1 MADPNEADSRKQML
15 QVMTTEHFVL
25 QTARSATIQEA
36 NQRANLFLTTVSST
50 TIAIAFVAQVTQ
62 MGGLFVLFSLIL
74 LPCVYFI
81 GVVTFVRA
89 TQVAVED
96 MVHARGMARIRHYY
110 VEIAPEVGRYLIHPV
125 HDDRSAL
132 SVDKGFRSSEWQ
144 FFATASGMVSTIS
157 SVIAGVFT
165 AIVGKSVIGLGI
177 ELSVM
182 VGLVSF
188 AASILW
194 LRHYHVQ
201 AWAEAEQK
209 LSVLFPGPAHR

>member
-1 MADPNEADSRKQML
+1 MADPHEADTRKQML

-25 QTARSATIQEA
+25 QTARSVTVQEA
-36 NQRANLFLTTVSST
+36 NQRASLFMTTVSSA
-50 TIAIAFVAQVTQ
+50 TIALAFVAQVTQ

-110 VEIAPEVGRYLIHPV
+110 VEVAPEVQRYLIHSI

-132 SVDKGFRSSEWQ
+132 SVDKAFRSSPWQ
-144 FFATASGMVSTIS
+144 FFATASGMVGTIS
-157 SVIAGVFT
+157 SVIAGVFA
-165 AIVGKSVIGLGI
+165 AIVARSVAGLAI

-182 VGLVSF
+182 AGLASF
-188 AASILW
+188 AASMLL
-194 LRHYHVQ
+194 LRRYHVR
-201 AWAEAEQK
+201 AWEEAEQK
-209 LSVLFPGPAHR
+209 LTILFPDAAG

>member
-1 MADPNEADSRKQML
+1 MPMADPQEADTRKQML

-25 QTARSATIQEA
+25 QTARSVTVQEA
-36 NQRANLFLTTVSST
+36 NQRASLFLTTVSST

-62 MGGLFVLFSLIL
+62 MGSLFVLFSLIL

-110 VEIAPEVGRYLIHPV
+110 VEVAPEVRRYLIHSI

-132 SVDKGFRSSEWQ
+132 SVDKAFRPSRWQ
-144 FFATASGMVSTIS
+144 FFATASGMVGTIS
-157 SVIAGVFT
+157 SVIVGVFA
-165 AIVGKSVIGLGI
+165 AIVARSVAGLAI

-182 VGLVSF
+182 VGSQ
-188 AASILW
+188 ASS
-194 LRHYHVQ
+194 Q
-201 AWAEAEQK
+201 A
-209 LSVLFPGPAHR
+209 SSCCGGIMNVPGKRPSRN